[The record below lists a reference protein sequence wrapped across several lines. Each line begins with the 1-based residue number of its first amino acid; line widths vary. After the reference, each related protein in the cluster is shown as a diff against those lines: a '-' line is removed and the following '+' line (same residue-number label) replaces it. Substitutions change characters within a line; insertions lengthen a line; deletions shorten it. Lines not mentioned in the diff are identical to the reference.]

1 MRSPRDR
8 GAIPEEEANMKR
20 IRQSPSPAMVVAF
33 IALFAA
39 LSGGAYAAKK
49 IGSKNL
55 RSNAVTTK
63 KIKNGAVTGKKIK
76 SRAVTNSRLG
86 DGAVTAAKIRDGAVG
101 TTKIG
106 DGGVTAAKLTPSERG
121 EGFVANRPD
130 PISLPAGTVT
140 TVATLNLPP
149 GSFIVTAGTA
159 LGGAVVMANNYI
171 LCDLRDDGTI
181 LTTGSGVVDALV
193 YRDTVTLTGASDGG
207 VVTMTCN
214 PDAAALARSRTIT
227 ATRVASVQAQ

>member
-1 MRSPRDR
+1 M
-8 GAIPEEEANMKR
+8 NR

-106 DGGVTAAKLTPSERG
+106 DGAVTGTKLTPGERS
-121 EGFVANRPD
+121 EGFASNRPD
-130 PISLPAGTVT
+130 PLPLPATTVT
-140 TVATLNLPP
+140 TVATLTLPA

-159 LGGAVVMANNYI
+159 LGGTAATPNII

-181 LTTGSGVVDALV
+181 LTTGSGFVEIAA
-193 YRDTVTLTGASDGG
+193 YMETVTLTGTSDGG
-207 VVTMTCN
+207 VVTLNCN
-214 PDAAALARSRTIT
+214 PDGSASARSRTIT

>member
-1 MRSPRDR
+1 
-8 GAIPEEEANMKR
+8 MKR

-55 RSNAVTTK
+55 RSGAVTTK

-76 SRAVTNSRLG
+76 SRAVSTSRLR
-86 DGAVTAAKIRDGAVG
+86 DGAVTAPKVGDGAVG

-106 DGGVTAAKLTPSERG
+106 DGAVTSAKLTPSERG
-121 EGFVANRPD
+121 EGFVSNRPD
-130 PISLPAGTVT
+130 PISLPATTVT
-140 TVATLNLPP
+140 TVATLNLPA
-149 GSFIVTAGTA
+149 GSYILTAATS
-159 LGGAVVMANNYI
+159 LGGAGAGANFI

-181 LTTGSGVVDALV
+181 LTTGSGFVDLAV
-193 YRDTVTLTGASDGG
+193 YMETVTLTGASDGG
-207 VVTMTCN
+207 VVTMACN

>member
-1 MRSPRDR
+1 
-8 GAIPEEEANMKR
+8 MKR

-101 TTKIG
+101 TAKLA
-106 DGGVTAAKLTPSERG
+106 DGGVTSAKLTPSERG
-121 EGFVANRPD
+121 EGFVTTRPD
-130 PISLPAGTVT
+130 PISLPATT
-140 TVATLNLPP
+140 AATVATLNLPA
-149 GSFIVTAGTA
+149 GSFIVTAA
-159 LGGAVVMANNYI
+159 ASLGGGGVGANYI
-171 LCDLRDDGTI
+171 LCELRDDGAV
-181 LTTGSGVVDALV
+181 LTTGNGFVDLAV
-193 YRDTVTLTGASDGG
+193 YMETVTLTGASDGG
-207 VVTMTCN
+207 VVTLVCT
-214 PDAAALARSRTIT
+214 PDLNALARSRTIT